1 MDDQKIERLT
11 NDEYRALEALMQDG
25 RMSATELSRRIGV
38 SRATASRLIES
49 LKKKGIAFVPRF
61 YDGSLYAFVVS
72 TRSTPVPEGAEAYDL
87 IDGNRLMV
95 VKGADIHE
103 IEHALSNIPNKSSYL
118 IGTGKVGEKVIKANL
133 VCDFCGGPIQGTPIL
148 FKKGRRTYYACCQNC
163 LQGLKKKLGRPESN

>member
-1 MDDQKIERLT
+1 MDDEDVERLS
-11 NDEYRALEALMQDG
+11 NEEYRALDALMQDG
-25 RMSATELSRRIGV
+25 RMPATELSRRIGV

-49 LKKKGIAFVPRF
+49 LKKKGIAFVPKF

-87 IDGNRLMV
+87 IDGNRLIL
-95 VKGADIHE
+95 VKGADINE
-103 IEHALSNIPNKSSYL
+103 MEKALSSIPNKSSYL
-118 IGTGKVGEKVIKANL
+118 IATRKAGEKVIKADL

-163 LQGLKKKLGRPESN
+163 LRGLREKLGRSQSS

>member
-1 MDDQKIERLT
+1 MEDENAERLT
-11 NDEYRALEALMQDG
+11 NEEYRALDALMQDA

-38 SRATASRLIES
+38 SRATASRLIDS

-72 TRSTPVPEGAEAYDL
+72 TRSAPVPDGAEAYDL
-87 IDGNRLMV
+87 IDGNRLIL

-103 IEHALSNIPNKSSYL
+103 VEEALSAIPNKSSYL
-118 IGTGKVGEKVIKANL
+118 IATRKVGEKVIKASL
-133 VCDFCGGPIQGTPIL
+133 VCDFCGGPIHGRPIT

-163 LQGLKKKLGRPESN
+163 LQGLRQKLGHPQSS